1 MHKNNHKTIS
11 NLLDYCKKCFY
22 KLSYKMCLKSK
33 TVFGIGTGI
42 VLYNFI
48 FIYMQNP
55 ETVCTLGR
63 EKK

>member
-1 MHKNNHKTIS
+1 
-11 NLLDYCKKCFY
+11 
-22 KLSYKMCLKSK
+22 MCLKSK